1 MRFAKRLAVLAVLS
15 LLLTLLAACGD
26 ATSTPGSA
34 GAATTSATTTAA
46 GTTAAMTTAAGTTA
60 AMTTAASTTTASTT
74 AAMTTAAMTTAAMTT
89 ASSTTAA
96 MTSSAAMTTAAG
108 TTAAMTSSAAMTT
121 GAATTAAASTLP
133 TPVSAADLVLPAGA
147 GTEAEKPEL
156 TMALVPSRQS
166 DVIQT
171 QADNIANFL
180 SKETGYKIKAVV
192 VKSYAAVGEGMGAKN
207 IDIGWVGPLDY
218 VISAK
223 KFGVY
228 PITGSVRSG
237 QLGYKAFV
245 IARADSGINSLADL
259 KGKTVILG
267 DDISA
272 SSNLYPTAALLEAGI
287 KPGTDVTVR
296 KITNQSAIAIGV
308 EEKAGDAG
316 AFYDDARKNK
326 EVTDK
331 YPNIQ
336 TDTKIIY
343 TTPVIPAD
351 PQIVRKDL
359 NAAQVKKIY
368 AAMIKLSSDTQGK
381 QYIKDLFTIDGLAQV
396 KDSDYDGLRKVI
408 QAANPSLLQS

>member
-46 GTTAAMTTAAGTTA
+46 GHHCGHGTTAAGTTA

-108 TTAAMTSSAAMTT
+108 TTAAMTSSAAMTK

-351 PQIVRKDL
+351 PQIVRKDFERG
-359 NAAQVKKIY
+359 
-368 AAMIKLSSDTQGK
+368 SGK
-381 QYIKDLFTIDGLAQV
+381 EDLCRDDQAVERHPGQAVHQRPL
-396 KDSDYDGLRKVI
+396 YD
-408 QAANPSLLQS
+408 